1 MTSQPPQPIKPPTG
15 APPQQAASNDVGIS
29 SVLPPD
35 ATLSSQIS
43 SAQAQASQTS
53 GTSATQAAGDGRTRD
68 RFETYELSIVLSH
81 YNIGTIEA
89 IQEFPRG
96 SRKAPKLALR
106 TDTGLYLLKRRQPG
120 KDSPEKVA
128 FCHGIQL
135 FLAEKQF
142 PLPHLIG
149 TRRDNNSMLQLKG
162 QIYELFEFIKGT
174 PYDVSLEATADS
186 GKILALFHKLLLDF
200 QSEFQSAQGS
210 YHNAKFVHQCI
221 KQMPITM
228 EKVHPRFQQEKVRLQ
243 GLYEFVERSY
253 TDAGQKV
260 NDLGLPDWPQQIVH
274 SDWHPGNML
283 YRGSRVVAV
292 IDYDTCRFMPRIIDI
307 ANGALQF
314 SMISGGE
321 DVSKWPDYID
331 ESRFKRFLRAYDAVP
346 DCVLTRAELRAVPWL
361 MIEALIAESAIPI
374 ANTGHF
380 ARMDGVEFLGM
391 LERKIKWIQA
401 RADSLSKVLEG

>member
-1 MTSQPPQPIKPPTG
+1 MTSQPQPTKPPTSVP
-15 APPQQAASNDVGIS
+15 ATAATGSASEVMIS
-29 SVLPPD
+29 GVLPPD
-35 ATLSSQIS
+35 AATS
-43 SAQAQASQTS
+43 SAQSGATQTS
-53 GTSATQAAGDGRTRD
+53 GATATQLSGGDGRTRD

-174 PYDVSLEATADS
+174 PYDISLEATADS

-200 QSEFQSAQGS
+200 QSEFQSAMGS
-210 YHNAKFVHQCI
+210 YHNAKFVLQCI

-228 EKVHPRFQQEKVRLQ
+228 EKVHPRFQQEKARLVA
-243 GLYEFVERSY
+243 LYEFVERSY
-253 TDAGQKV
+253 NDAAQKV
-260 NDLGLPDWPQQIVH
+260 NDLGLPEWPQQIVH